1 MSKKIVPLLLLMD
14 GLALA
19 SAAIFAHQLGIDPS
33 AGWGRSRYA
42 MLAGALILLAGA
54 AYLLSPRAKE
64 TKLGAWLIESERIK
78 IFAPL
83 AHLWVVIILI
93 YAWFVTFGNMT
104 TWNHTSQYY
113 QRLADAFAK
122 RQLYVGVN
130 PGKALLDAPD
140 PYDPQSRGAFQDEI
154 WDMSYYD
161 GKLYYYWGPIPA
173 LMILPLKFFLDK
185 KITDNYLVFIFS
197 VGILIF
203 NSLILFK
210 LWRRFFVNISMMQV
224 FIAITLTGLSLP
236 ILWGLS
242 VPYVYE
248 AAIGASQ
255 LFMMGGLYFT
265 FGAVENNPSQNK
277 NLFLAGL
284 FWACAVSARAI
295 NALPVIL
302 LTLFISYWILKDSP
316 RPTQWT
322 RYTRILA
329 SLYIPL
335 IVGAMLISWY
345 NWARFDSPLEFG
357 LRYQITTFNLN
368 AKTNLIFHPS
378 YFFLNLYAYL
388 LQPFAL
394 ISKFPFLQPV
404 IFSSALHENGIAQP
418 GIYYAGRLTGLIV
431 SAPFLILGLIPLRA
445 KKGFA
450 PAHLSAP
457 EAGQPY
463 RRVVTL
469 LACSFLTSFI
479 TILFYFTAQERFLV
493 DTISQITLLA
503 ILGYWT
509 VLTRAQVSPSA
520 RSRLFVI
527 LAQTLLV
534 FTICAS
540 LLLAVSSETNR
551 IETLNPQLFEKI
563 NTLFGR

>member
-1 MSKKIVPLLLLMD
+1 MSKKIVPLLLLID

-19 SAAIFAHQLGIDPS
+19 SAAIFAHELGIDPT

-42 MLAGALILLAGA
+42 MFVGALILLSCA

-64 TKLGAWLIESERIK
+64 TRLGVWLIESERIK

-83 AHLWVVIILI
+83 THLWVIIILI
-93 YAWFVTFGNMT
+93 YAWFVTFGNLT

-113 QRLADAFAK
+113 ARLADAFAK
-122 RQLYVGVN
+122 RQLYVDIN

-140 PYDPQSRGAFQDEI
+140 PYDPERRGVFQDEI
-154 WDMSYYD
+154 WDMSYYK

-173 LMILPLKFFLDK
+173 LMILPLNFFLNQ
-185 KITDNYLVFIFS
+185 KITDNYLVFLFS

-203 NSLILFK
+203 NSFILLK
-210 LWRRFFVNISMMQV
+210 LWRRFFTSISALHV

-255 LFMMGGLYFT
+255 FFMIAGLYFA
-265 FGAVENNPSQNK
+265 FGAIENNPPQNK
-277 NLFLAGL
+277 KLFLAGL

-316 RPTQWT
+316 RSA
-322 RYTRILA
+322 RIL
-329 SLYIPL
+329 SNLYLPL
-335 IVGAMLISWY
+335 IVGAMLIAWY
-345 NWARFDSPLEFG
+345 NWARFDFPLEFG

-368 AKTNLIFHPS
+368 EKVNLIFHS
-378 YFFLNLYAYL
+378 DYFFLNLYAYL

-394 ISKFPFLQPV
+394 IPKFPFLQPV
-404 IFSSALHENGIAQP
+404 VFSSALHEHGIAQP

-463 RRVVTL
+463 RRVVAL
-469 LACSFLTSFI
+469 LTCSCLTSFI
-479 TILFYFTAQERFLV
+479 TLLFYFTAQERFLV

-509 VLTRAQVSPSA
+509 MISRVQQSPSA
-520 RSRLFVI
+520 RLRISVS
-527 LAQTLLV
+527 LAQALLI

-540 LLLAVSSETNR
+540 LLLAVSSETDR
-551 IETLNPQLFEKI
+551 MQTLNPALFENI
-563 NTLFGR
+563 NTLLGR